1 MLDIKNTLAS
11 IQYLTLCFMGYL
23 YPGVKI
29 IINDAVF
36 KAETEYVRTRIR
48 LDEDGTIGAAPL

>member
-1 MLDIKNTLAS
+1 MEEINITLAS
-11 IQYLTLCFMGYL
+11 RQYLTVSCKGYL